1 MKRMEQYRVS
11 RKERDERDFKI
22 REKLAGYFFDISKLV
37 FAGMVLV
44 GGVSLIMDGPQLKR
58 VILSV
63 LGVAFA
69 ALLANLGYRIIKN

>member
-1 MKRMEQYRVS
+1 MEGYRVS
-11 RKERDERDFKI
+11 RKEREERDFKI
-22 REKLAGYFFDISKLV
+22 KEKLAGYFFDISKLV

-58 VILSV
+58 AILSV
-63 LGVAFA
+63 LGVVLA

>member
-1 MKRMEQYRVS
+1 MERYRVS
-11 RKERDERDFKI
+11 RKEREERDFKI
-22 REKLAGYFFDISKLV
+22 KEKLAGYFFDISKLV

>member
-1 MKRMEQYRVS
+1 MMERYRVS
-11 RKERDERDFKI
+11 RKEREERDFKI
-22 REKLAGYFFDISKLV
+22 KEKLAGYFFDISKLV

-58 VILSV
+58 AILSV
-63 LGVAFA
+63 LGVALA

>member
-1 MKRMEQYRVS
+1 MERYRVS
-11 RKERDERDFKI
+11 RKEREERDFKI
-22 REKLAGYFFDISKLV
+22 KEKLAGYFFDISKLV

-63 LGVAFA
+63 LGVALA
-69 ALLANLGYRIIKN
+69 ALLANLGYRIIKD

>member
-1 MKRMEQYRVS
+1 MERYRVS
-11 RKERDERDFKI
+11 MKEREERDFKI
-22 REKLAGYFFDISKLV
+22 KEKLAGYFFDISKLV